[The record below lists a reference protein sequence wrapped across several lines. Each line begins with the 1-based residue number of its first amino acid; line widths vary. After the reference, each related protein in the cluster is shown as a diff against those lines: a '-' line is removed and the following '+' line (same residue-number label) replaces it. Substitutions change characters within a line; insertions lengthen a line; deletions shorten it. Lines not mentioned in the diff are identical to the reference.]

1 VSAEEW
7 GRGDQRRISTRD
19 FPAEVLALVDAKQGG
34 RFCALCREQ
43 SLSPPADQKLV
54 IDHLQPLSKGGD
66 NHWSNLRWLC
76 ASHNSARQARA
87 GFSGLPAWVRKIGV
101 SGPW

>member
-1 VSAEEW
+1 M
-7 GRGDQRRISTRD
+7 
-19 FPAEVLALVDAKQGG
+19 
-34 RFCALCREQ
+34 
-43 SLSPPADQKLV
+43 